1 MNRNIYSL
9 VILLL
14 LFTEVFAQEN
24 EMDKILNAVRLNNIE
39 LKTLQSFVK
48 SEGLYI
54 KSSNNLADPEIIA
67 YYLPFGIHLPG
78 DYSEY
83 QISQAFEF
91 PSVYSARSKLINQ
104 QQRQLRVQYEKAEQ
118 EILLNAKKHCLNII
132 YLTRKMQME
141 QERIQQAKSVF
152 EMITILFNKGEVSR
166 QELNQAKIGWLQNQ
180 FSYEKTAQYRSTVL
194 IALQQLNGGN
204 SITFNQHNYP
214 EPLQLLNF
222 DSIWSEKTLADP
234 ILKELE
240 EEKLIA
246 RHTILLNKQMGL
258 PDMVVGYNYQG
269 VPGFDY
275 SGIYGGMTIPIWNN
289 KHRVK
294 AAQAQY
300 ESLKLNYD
308 EKTSLYKSEQ
318 QVKYS
323 DFQFFLEKY
332 TEYENTLEGLTHDL
346 LESYRDGE
354 ITYIQYYM
362 ELHFYKEAFDRFL
375 EVEYDLHKLRAEL
388 LAHRL

>member
-1 MNRNIYSL
+1 
-9 VILLL
+9 
-14 LFTEVFAQEN
+14 
-24 EMDKILNAVRLNNIE
+24 
-39 LKTLQSFVK
+39 
-48 SEGLYI
+48 
-54 KSSNNLADPEIIA
+54 
-67 YYLPFGIHLPG
+67 
-78 DYSEY
+78 
-83 QISQAFEF
+83 
-91 PSVYSARSKLINQ
+91 
-104 QQRQLRVQYEKAEQ
+104 
-118 EILLNAKKHCLNII
+118 
-132 YLTRKMQME
+132 
-141 QERIQQAKSVF
+141 
-152 EMITILFNKGEVSR
+152 MITILFNKGEVSR

-240 EEKLIA
+240 EEKLIS

-300 ESLKLNYD
+300 ESLKLNGD
-308 EKTSLYKSEQ
+308 EKTSRYKSEQ
-318 QVKYS
+318 QIKYS

>member
-91 PSVYSARSKLINQ
+91 PSVYSARSRLINQ

-300 ESLKLNYD
+300 ESLKLNGD
-308 EKTSLYKSEQ
+308 EKTSRYKSEQ
-318 QVKYS
+318 QIKYS

-354 ITYIQYYM
+354 ITYIQIIWSYISIRR
-362 ELHFYKEAFDRFL
+362 HSIGF
-375 EVEYDLHKLRAEL
+375 
-388 LAHRL
+388 

>member
-91 PSVYSARSKLINQ
+91 PSVYSARSRLINQ

-180 FSYEKTAQYRSTVL
+180 FSYERTAQYRSTVL

-275 SGIYGGMTIPIWNN
+275 SGIYGGM
-289 KHRVK
+289 

-300 ESLKLNYD
+300 ESLKLNGD
-308 EKTSLYKSEQ
+308 EKTSRYKSEQ
-318 QVKYS
+318 QIKYS

-362 ELHFYKEAFDRFL
+362 ELPFYKEAFDRFL